1 MDEDSLESTNY
12 YRERPPQLP
21 RKRKTGTTSQS
32 TNAGE
37 SLSNQIICYSCSLL
51 YFKAKQTE
59 P

>member
-21 RKRKTGTTSQS
+21 RKRKTGATSQS

-37 SLSNQIICYSCSLL
+37 SLSN
-51 YFKAKQTE
+51 K
-59 P
+59 